1 MHRSVRRIAPD
12 ATWLAAAGYDGR
24 VRIWDAATGRRK
36 AVLAGHS
43 GLVLTLPIAPDSTW
57 LASAGYDGTVRIW
70 DTATGREREALASHT
85 NSLETVAITADD
97 RWLASAGQDG
107 TVWIWDTTTWQ
118 VQALMRTDAEIVADA
133 WLGSSALALAGKEAG
148 LYLFSFT
155 GT

>member
-24 VRIWDAATGRRK
+24 VRIWAGATGRRK

-43 GLVLTLPIAPDSTW
+43 SLVLTLAIAPDSTW
-57 LASAGYDGTVRIW
+57 LASAGYDGTVPIR
-70 DTATGREREALASHT
+70 G
-85 NSLETVAITADD
+85 
-97 RWLASAGQDG
+97 
-107 TVWIWDTTTWQ
+107 TTTWQ
-118 VQALMRTDAEIVADA
+118 VQALMRTDAEISTCA